1 MGNVGG
7 RAHRRLVLSILLP
20 FTFFSILYIGLPL
33 DSPFRLAV
41 SFNAARV
48 TNSVLQT
55 VSDNDAWLHTLPLD
69 SLDLRTEV
77 GYLIKTGYGTRHRV
91 PLQLEAYRGSGD
103 ILGKEGDNFI
113 VVGDWTTV
121 NDTDA
126 KAIGVP
132 VHDALKVLWDKD
144 NLRSRRQHASF
155 RKYKSL
161 QTAIRAGDERKALEI
176 GQKVGWELDVLKVM
190 MHRTLL
196 LEEDTRS

>member
-7 RAHRRLVLSILLP
+7 RAQRRLVLSILLP

-33 DSPFRLAV
+33 DSPLRLAV

-48 TNSVLQT
+48 TKSVVQT
-55 VSDNDAWLHTLPLD
+55 VSDNDAWLHTPPLD

-103 ILGKEGDNFI
+103 ILGEEGENFI

-121 NDTDA
+121 NETDA

-144 NLRSRRQHASF
+144 NLRGRRRHARF

-161 QTAIRAGDERKALEI
+161 QTAIRAGDEREAQEI
-176 GQKVGWELDVLKVM
+176 GQKIGWELDVLKVM

-196 LEEDTRS
+196 LKEGTRS

>member
-7 RAHRRLVLSILLP
+7 RAHRRLVLLIVLP
-20 FTFFSILYIGLPL
+20 VTFFSILYVGLPL
-33 DSPFRLAV
+33 DSPLRLAV

-55 VSDNDAWLHTLPLD
+55 VSDNDAWLHTPPID
-69 SLDLRTEV
+69 SLDLSTEV

-103 ILGKEGDNFI
+103 ILGEEGNNFI

-121 NDTDA
+121 NETDA
-126 KAIGVP
+126 KVIGVP

-144 NLRSRRQHASF
+144 YLRGRRQHVRF

-161 QTAIRAGDERKALEI
+161 QTAIRAGDESQALEI

-190 MHRTLL
+190 MHRILL